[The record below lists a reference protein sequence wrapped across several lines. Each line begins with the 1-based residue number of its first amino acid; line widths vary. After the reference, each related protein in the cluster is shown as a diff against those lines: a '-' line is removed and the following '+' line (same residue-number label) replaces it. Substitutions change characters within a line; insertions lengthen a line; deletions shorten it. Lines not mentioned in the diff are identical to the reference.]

1 MGKLRFQMACINN
14 VTVKPNPRAKAK
26 KQKKK
31 QTNENISFVSC
42 NIHDDRLAFI
52 LTLIW
57 SRDIS
62 AIPNSMLSLGVTWG
76 T

>member
-1 MGKLRFQMACINN
+1 MGKLQFQMACINN

-26 KQKKK
+26 KTNKK
-31 QTNENISFVSC
+31 ISFVSC
-42 NIHDDRLAFI
+42 NIYDDCLAFI

-62 AIPNSMLSLGVTWG
+62 AIPSSMLSLGVTWG